1 VECPSAL
8 KRKEI
13 LIHISTRT
21 NLENIMLSE
30 ITQDTTG
37 QRVYDLWYGVPSAA
51 QLTEAESRILG
62 ARAWALGGDRASVG
76 EMERALGMDGG
87 DGCTRV

>member
-1 VECPSAL
+1 MDKVWQRHTVECHSAL

-13 LIHISTRT
+13 LIHISTWT

-37 QRVYDLWYGVPSAA
+37 QRVYDSMVWGP
-51 QLTEAESRILG
+51 
-62 ARAWALGGDRASVG
+62 
-76 EMERALGMDGG
+76 
-87 DGCTRV
+87 

>member
-1 VECPSAL
+1 MECPSAL

-51 QLTEAESRILG
+51 QLTGAESRILG

-76 EMERALGMDGG
+76 EVERVLGMDGG